1 MGRQFFKLLSF
12 LFVLTSFV
20 SCKNNDTFVIKG
32 KIRCLPMPRAYLTC
46 ISPLTGVK
54 DTLAQ
59 SEIYG
64 GEFVFRG
71 RVESPSMCQ
80 IEIGNREIDLMV
92 ENTKIEVS
100 GSLMIPDQIQ
110 VTGCSSNDDW
120 NRILRFER
128 RYEAQRRK
136 SWLKIVNTDVY
147 DEIEKLESEYYQ
159 VFDSLYF
166 MLRSEVANNP
176 TSFGCTYYVYY
187 AYVNQ
192 LFGLNKIVQCLNML
206 DEESVGESEYYKY
219 LKDEMALYSG
229 LEVNKTAPQFSIV
242 STDGDTLTLDHY
254 YNKNLFL
261 FFTASWC
268 DSCETFARE
277 LDDVHRRFKSPGF
290 EVLAISLDKT
300 QEGLDD
306 LVERSCGWQIACD
319 FQYWESQITKRY
331 GVQKIPYGVL
341 IDSKQRICAVNPSI
355 QALSYKLRILQNE

>member
-1 MGRQFFKLLSF
+1 
-12 LFVLTSFV
+12 
-20 SCKNNDTFVIKG
+20 
-32 KIRCLPMPRAYLTC
+32 MPRAYLTY

-54 DTLAQ
+54 DTIAQ

-71 RVESPSMCQ
+71 RVDNPSMCQ
-80 IEIGNREIDLMV
+80 IEIGNRHINLMV
-92 ENTKIEVS
+92 ENTEIEVN
-100 GSLMIPDQIQ
+100 GTLMIPDQIQ
-110 VTGCSSNDDW
+110 VTGSMSNDDW
-120 NRILRFER
+120 TRILRFER

-136 SWLKIVNTDVY
+136 HWLKIVNTDVF
-147 DEIEKLESEYYQ
+147 DEIEKLETEYYQ
-159 VFDSLYF
+159 AFDSLYY
-166 MLRSEVANNP
+166 MLKSEVANNP

-192 LFGLNKIVQCLNML
+192 LFSLNKIVQCLNML
-206 DEESVGESEYYKY
+206 DEPSVGCSEYYRY

-229 LEVNKTAPQFSIV
+229 LEINKHAPNFNVVTSE
-242 STDGDTLTLDHY
+242 GDTLTLDHY

-261 FFTASWC
+261 FFTSSWC
-268 DSCETFARE
+268 DSCDSYARE
-277 LDDVHRRFKSPGF
+277 LDEVHRRFKSPGF

-306 LVERSCGWQIACD
+306 LVEKSCDWPIACD
-319 FQYWESQITKRY
+319 FQYWESRITKRY

-341 IDSKQRICAVNPSI
+341 IDDKQRVSAINPSI